1 MTLLSHEENNH
12 YATIRKVIK
21 ILDVDNVYTD
31 WSKQYGIKST
41 RGKGSTG
48 DKEQR
53 SLCVI
58 YLGPFLDESMLLW
71 IAGGTC

>member
-1 MTLLSHEENNH
+1 M
-12 YATIRKVIK
+12 
-21 ILDVDNVYTD
+21 DNVYTV
-31 WSKQYGIKST
+31 WSKQYRIKST

-58 YLGPFLDESMLLW
+58 YLGPFPDESMLLW